1 MLELVVLAL
10 ALAMDAV
17 AVAATSGM
25 NARPLRAGGAFRM
38 AFAFGAFQAG
48 MPCLGFAAQARFAHA
63 VTRYTP
69 WIAFAILVFVGGKML
84 KEAFAKEDEK
94 SPRGDPFEIQILL
107 ALALATSLD
116 ALAVGV
122 TLPFFELPLWI
133 DVVVIGSVTFVLTL
147 AGAYAGR
154 AFGDRFGKRLDGVGG
169 VVLILIGVK
178 ILAGHLLAT

>member
-1 MLELVVLAL
+1 MLELLILAV

-48 MPCLGFAAQARFAHA
+48 MPCLGFAVQSRFTHA
-63 VTRYTP
+63 VTHYTP

-84 KEAFAKEDEK
+84 KEAFAKEEEGK
-94 SPRGDPFEIQILL
+94 TRGDPFEMRLLL

-122 TLPFFELPLWI
+122 TLPFFKLPLWV
-133 DVVVIGSVTFVLTL
+133 DVLAIGVITFVLSL
-147 AGAYAGR
+147 AGVYAGR
-154 AFGDRFGKRLDGVGG
+154 AFGDRFGKRLDAVGG

-178 ILAGHLLAT
+178 ILGEHLLAA